1 MSNSIFNER
10 MFGGVLEVVV
20 ITLGIKTRTLHMLGK
35 HSAIELHPVA
45 LVQEFFIKSTH
56 YDCHYLIGEK
66 TESSR

>member
-1 MSNSIFNER
+1 
-10 MFGGVLEVVV
+10 
-20 ITLGIKTRTLHMLGK
+20 MLGK